1 MSTKKYVCVL
11 AGAVVVITAVVFGI
25 LGCEQNTTHQPGV
38 KPPAGRHTE
47 GPTATPKPSHT
58 GSMPAGRHTEG
69 HTTPTPPSQ

>member
-11 AGAVVVITAVVFGI
+11 AGAAVVVAAVVFGM
-25 LGCEQNTTHQPGV
+25 LGCEHTGPM
-38 KPPAGRHTE
+38 PAGRHTE

>member
-11 AGAVVVITAVVFGI
+11 AGAAVVITAVVVGI
-25 LGCEQNTTHQPGV
+25 LGCEHTAPM
-38 KPPAGRHTE
+38 PAGRHTE
-47 GPTATPKPSHT
+47 GPTATPKPGHT